1 MLLDQW
7 DIDERELARQMACP
21 CGDVGRC
28 LAQEMQ
34 RSNRE
39 VLEFCLSKFP
49 ESPKKA
55 LELGH
60 GNGAHIETVFEK
72 KPDLLYF
79 GLEVSETMF
88 QEAIQHNQSRIQKNK
103 VAFAVYDGQHIPF
116 YDNTFDVAF
125 SLNTIYFW
133 KNPVRLLKEMYRV
146 MEVGGVFIIAFCTTE
161 CMKKMPYVCYGF
173 KLYEI
178 EEWRVFFENEGFY
191 IEDESYYMEAF
202 ELGDQPHIGREF
214 VRLCLRKI

>member
-1 MLLDQW
+1 MLLEQW

-34 RSNRE
+34 RSNRD

-49 ESPKKA
+49 ESLKKV

-72 KPDLLYF
+72 QPDLLYF

-88 QEAIQHNQSRIQKNK
+88 QEAIQHNQSRIQNNK
-103 VAFAVYDGQHIPF
+103 VAFAVYDGEHIPF
-116 YDNTFDVAF
+116 YDDVFDVAF

-133 KNPVRLLKEMYRV
+133 KNPVKLVKEIYRV
-146 MEVGGVFIIAFCTTE
+146 MAPGGTFVLAFCTAD
-161 CMKKMPYVCYGF
+161 CMKKMPYASFGF

-178 EEWRVFFENEGFY
+178 AEWRVFFENEGLFV
-191 IEDESYYMEAF
+191 EEESYFLEPFVAENF
-202 ELGDQPHIGREF
+202 PAVSREF
-214 VRLCLRKI
+214 VRLILRKI